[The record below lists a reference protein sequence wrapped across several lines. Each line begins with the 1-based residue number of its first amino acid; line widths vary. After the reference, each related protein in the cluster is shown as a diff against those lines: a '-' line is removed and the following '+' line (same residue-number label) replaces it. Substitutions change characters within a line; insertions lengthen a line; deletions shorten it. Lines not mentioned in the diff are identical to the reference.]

1 MINASYFDAL
11 FVVFKVKKKTTFSEL
26 ALKAQSQSTHVVQY
40 LDGFLLA
47 GS

>member
-1 MINASYFDAL
+1 MPPILMLCLL
-11 FVVFKVKKKTTFSEL
+11 FQVKKKKTFLEL

>member
-1 MINASYFDAL
+1 MPPIL
-11 FVVFKVKKKTTFSEL
+11 MLCMLFKVKKKTTFLEL
-26 ALKAQSQSTHVVQY
+26 ALKVQSQSHHVVQS